1 MMLGAGVV
9 MWLRHT
15 LVAGTVV
22 TVMTIAAGSQFS
34 RAETTQSCIRVVVWD
49 EQQPEQNPSMPTF
62 LIIRSLDTCNPVP
75 G

>member
-1 MMLGAGVV
+1 MMLGAGA
-9 MWLRHT
+9 MAWLRHT
-15 LVAGTVV
+15 LVAGIVV
-22 TVMTIAAGSQFS
+22 TVMTIGAGSHFS

-62 LIIRSLDTCNPVP
+62 LIMRLLDTCNPVP